1 MTRTRLGILI
11 SGAGTNMTAIIEA
24 ARASNYPAHPVLVV
38 SNRPDA
44 AGLQWAKDFGVETA
58 IVDHKSS
65 GVDREAFE
73 RCIDAELRAAG
84 VELVALAGFMRILT
98 PWMVGRWAGRMVNIH
113 PSLLPKYKGLH
124 THARALDAGDEVHGC
139 SVHWVSQGVDEGS
152 VIAQA
157 EVPVFA
163 GDNPETLAAR
173 VQSAEHKLYPEA
185 IRLACA
191 ALQQGSA

>member
-11 SGAGTNMTAIIEA
+11 SGAGTNMAAIIEA

-44 AGLQWAKDFGVETA
+44 AGLQWAKDVGVETA
-58 IVDHKSS
+58 IVDHKSY

-73 RCIDAELRAAG
+73 WCIDAELRAAG

>member
-1 MTRTRLGILI
+1 
-11 SGAGTNMTAIIEA
+11 
-24 ARASNYPAHPVLVV
+24 
-38 SNRPDA
+38 
-44 AGLQWAKDFGVETA
+44 
-58 IVDHKSS
+58 
-65 GVDREAFE
+65 
-73 RCIDAELRAAG
+73 
-84 VELVALAGFMRILT
+84 
-98 PWMVGRWAGRMVNIH
+98 NIH